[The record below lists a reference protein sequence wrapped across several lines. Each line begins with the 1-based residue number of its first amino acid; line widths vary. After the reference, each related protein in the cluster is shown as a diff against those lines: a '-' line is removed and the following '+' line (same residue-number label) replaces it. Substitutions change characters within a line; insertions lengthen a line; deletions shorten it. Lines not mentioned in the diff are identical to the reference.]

1 MNDFALVEAVGV
13 EFISVSLINVY
24 LLTFESYYF

>member
-13 EFISVSLINVY
+13 EPTSEDPYRKILRVQTPL
-24 LLTFESYYF
+24 

>member
-13 EFISVSLINVY
+13 EPDMFKISNRLKQLFNAT
-24 LLTFESYYF
+24 L

>member
-13 EFISVSLINVY
+13 EPEMFIISNRLKQ
-24 LLTFESYYF
+24 LFDATL

>member
-13 EFISVSLINVY
+13 EPDILI
-24 LLTFESYYF
+24 LLNRLKQLFNTTL